1 MTGSAGMQPQFQS
14 VASGFL
20 PPGVNGPP
28 LLELSMGAAGNNEA
42 LTRWN
47 GSGDGDSIVYAGV
60 TSMPSMSGLI
70 SPVWQGLQGQQQQ
83 QQQRQLQQLPQLQ
96 QLQQNWAVQQAQK
109 EMQQIQLQNMQQLE
123 QAQQMQN
130 FRQLRNLRGR

>member
-83 QQQRQLQQLPQLQ
+83 QHQQLQ

>member
-83 QQQRQLQQLPQLQ
+83 QLQ

>member
-83 QQQRQLQQLPQLQ
+83 LQQLQ

>member
-83 QQQRQLQQLPQLQ
+83 LQ